1 MPLLSGQSQFYAY
14 ARCEAVAGVR
24 AWSEPGA
31 ATARE
36 LSHVQP
42 RTVTTALRQHRHVW
56 WTEHPVRP
64 CVGGGRHHA
73 STGRRAPA
81 HRVGL

>member
-14 ARCEAVAGVR
+14 GRCEAVAGAR
-24 AWSEPGA
+24 EWSEPGA

-42 RTVTTALRQHRHVW
+42 RTVTTTLRQHRHVCGLS
-56 WTEHPVRP
+56 TVSVR
-64 CVGGGRHHA
+64 VGGGHHA
-73 STGRRAPA
+73 PTGRRARA
-81 HRVGL
+81 HRL